1 LRIRLYN
8 RFGSTSIG
16 AAAGFVAFWAVLTVG
31 PPGWPAE
38 ATEPNS
44 YQCTRDV
51 VYARP
56 GGVALRANVYQPPRE
71 KGMLPAVLCVHGGA
85 WVVGDRFQMAQ
96 IGERLAARGYVAVTI
111 DYRHAPQFKFPAQI
125 EDCRAALAWMRA
137 NATTYRID
145 PVRISAWG
153 YSAGAQLATLLAL
166 EEASQPA
173 AAPAAGSSRTEP
185 LRAVVAGGTPC
196 DFRQFPLDSHTL
208 AYWLGG
214 SRREKPAAYESA
226 SPARLVSPR
235 SPPIFFYHGDTDQL
249 IPLPPVTAMMKQL
262 EADHVPTTLF
272 IVRGCGHISAFFAPS
287 ALDQAIAFLDK
298 YGKGPRAKTPN
309 LRSAPT
315 SPPPP

>member
-1 LRIRLYN
+1 LWIRLCH
-8 RFGSTSIG
+8 RFGPTSIG
-16 AAAGFVAFWAVLTVG
+16 AAVGFVAFGAVLTVA
-31 PPGWPAE
+31 PPGWSAA
-38 ATEPNS
+38 ATDPNS
-44 YQCTRDV
+44 YQCTPDV

-56 GGVALRANVYQPPRE
+56 GGVALRANVYQPRE
-71 KGMLPAVLCVHGGA
+71 KGLLPAVLCVHGGA
-85 WVVGDRFQMAQ
+85 WVIGDRYQMAQ

-137 NATTYRID
+137 NAATYRID
-145 PVRISAWG
+145 PARISAWG

-173 AAPAAGSSRTEP
+173 AAPAASSSRAEP

-196 DFRQFPLDSHTL
+196 DFRQVPLDSYTL

-214 SRREKPAAYESA
+214 SRREKPEVYESA

-235 SPPIFFYHGDTDQL
+235 SPPMFFYHGDADQL
-249 IPLPPVTAMMKQL
+249 VPLPPVTAMMKQL
-262 EADHVPTTLF
+262 EAEHVPTTLYV
-272 IVRGCGHISAFFAPS
+272 VRGCGHISAFFAPS

-298 YGKGPRAKTPN
+298 YGKGPRTKGP
-309 LRSAPT
+309 RG
-315 SPPPP
+315 